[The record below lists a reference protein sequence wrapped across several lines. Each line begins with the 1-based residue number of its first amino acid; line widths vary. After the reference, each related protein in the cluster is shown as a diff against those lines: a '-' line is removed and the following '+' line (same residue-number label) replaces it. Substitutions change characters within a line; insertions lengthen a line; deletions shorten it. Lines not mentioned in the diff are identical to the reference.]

1 MAAGSGAIP
10 HPAVSFYTC
19 LISILAISFRINVL
33 RCTKWVFRGVLFRE
47 NVLSG
52 TKCALCEKLVGYY
65 LKTTWL
71 VSWIAS

>member
-33 RCTKWVFRGVLFRE
+33 SCTKWVFRGVLFRE
-47 NVLSG
+47 NVLRG
-52 TKCALCEKLVGYY
+52 TKCALCKKKGEC
-65 LKTTWL
+65 
-71 VSWIAS
+71 II